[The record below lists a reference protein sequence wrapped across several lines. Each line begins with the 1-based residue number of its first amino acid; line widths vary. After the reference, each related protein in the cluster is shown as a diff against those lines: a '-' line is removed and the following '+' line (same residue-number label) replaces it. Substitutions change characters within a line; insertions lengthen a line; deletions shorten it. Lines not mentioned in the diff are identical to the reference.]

1 MKLSR
6 IIGGM
11 ICLVMFAAAAAA
23 ARAEEPKA
31 QSRPKLKTRNIL
43 LVTSDGLRWQ
53 EVFGGADSSMF
64 NKESGGV
71 AQPVLMKSDFGGEKP
86 ESRRKLLMPFMWSV
100 IARQGQIFGNVN
112 AGSEVRV
119 TNGRNFS
126 YPGYNEILTGSSDP
140 KIDSNEKTPNRNV
153 TVLEWLNGQDDY
165 RNRVAAFGSWD
176 VFPYIINRWRSRVR
190 VVAGWR
196 PLVGMGLSRE
206 EFLISRLMAETPR
219 MWEECCYDSF
229 TFHAALEYFKRER
242 PRVLYVALGE
252 TDEFAHMGRYDQYLR
267 AARNAD
273 YHLRHLWDTV
283 QSMPDYRGT
292 TTMIVT
298 TDHGRGN
305 APVEWKNHGAKVA
318 GSDKI
323 WIAVIGPDT
332 PALGERTNV
341 APLVQGQVAATVAA
355 LLGLDFQ
362 AFSSKSAPPIV
373 EVVGRDRGGARE

>member
-1 MKLSR
+1 MKLVR
-6 IIGGM
+6 IIGGV
-11 ICLVMFAAAAAA
+11 IFLVMLAGAAAHG
-23 ARAEEPKA
+23 EEPKA

-71 AQPVLMKSDFGGEKP
+71 AHPVLMKSDFGGEKP

-100 IARQGQIFGNVN
+100 VAKQGQIFGNVN
-112 AGSEVRV
+112 LGSEVRV

-126 YPGYNEILTGSSDP
+126 YPGYNEILTGFADP
-140 KIDSNEKTPNRNV
+140 KIDSNEKVPNQNV

-176 VFPYIINRWRSRVR
+176 VFPFIINRWRSRVR
-190 VVAGWR
+190 VVAGWH
-196 PLVGMGLSRE
+196 PLVGMGLSKE

-229 TFHAALEYFKRER
+229 TFHAALEFLKRQR

-273 YHLRHLWDTV
+273 YHLRHLWDAV
-283 QSMPDYRGT
+283 QAMPDYRGT

-305 APVEWKNHGAKVA
+305 APVEWKNHGAKIE

-355 LLGLDFQ
+355 LLGLDFR
-362 AFSSKSAPPIV
+362 AFSPKSAPPIV
-373 EVVGRDRGGARE
+373 EVVGRERAGPRE